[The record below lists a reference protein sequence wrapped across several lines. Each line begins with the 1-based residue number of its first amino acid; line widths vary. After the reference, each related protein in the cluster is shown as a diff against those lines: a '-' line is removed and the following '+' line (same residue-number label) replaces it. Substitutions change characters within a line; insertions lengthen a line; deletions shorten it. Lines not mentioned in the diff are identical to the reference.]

1 MTYIKQNAMHVE
13 MQSTSLVVSI
23 GAVKNHENTP
33 KHLRNFNNNNNKNNN
48 NKNQLQFVVK
58 KKGTVSMESVDKSV
72 RYLYYRRTK
81 MESGDFKGVKCSRD
95 KNHSIESC
103 KEDNMLYSKMFPN
116 SEIAKNYEMSVTK
129 V

>member
-1 MTYIKQNAMHVE
+1 MHVE

-33 KHLRNFNNNNNKNNN
+33 KHLRNFNNNNNNNNN

-72 RYLYYRRTK
+72 IFTTEEQKWKVEILRVLNRAKKTTC
-81 MESGDFKGVKCSRD
+81 SIQKC
-95 KNHSIESC
+95 
-103 KEDNMLYSKMFPN
+103 FPTLKLPR
-116 SEIAKNYEMSVTK
+116 IMKCL
-129 V
+129 

>member
-72 RYLYYRRTK
+72 IFTTEEQKWKVEILRVLNVAEIRTIPLNCAK
-81 MESGDFKGVKCSRD
+81 KTTCSIQKC
-95 KNHSIESC
+95 
-103 KEDNMLYSKMFPN
+103 FPTLKLPR
-116 SEIAKNYEMSVTK
+116 IMKCL
-129 V
+129 

>member
-1 MTYIKQNAMHVE
+1 MHVE

-72 RYLYYRRTK
+72 IFTTEEQKWKVEILRVLNVVEIRTIPLNRPK
-81 MESGDFKGVKCSRD
+81 KTTCSIQKC
-95 KNHSIESC
+95 
-103 KEDNMLYSKMFPN
+103 FPTLKLPR
-116 SEIAKNYEMSVTK
+116 IMKCL
-129 V
+129 